1 MNGIS
6 VHKTL
11 LSINN
16 TLVCFTLQN
25 PHVESLLNMFMNLS
39 RDEDEDVRNNAVF
52 GAGELALHG
61 GQVRHLF
68 QSNNLS
74 VISSCILF

>member
-1 MNGIS
+1 
-6 VHKTL
+6 
-11 LSINN
+11 
-16 TLVCFTLQN
+16 
-25 PHVESLLNMFMNLS
+25 LS

-74 VISSCILF
+74 MISSCILF